1 MDFTIA
7 IPDYLSINQL
17 KQIQSY
23 DHLSELDRMIKI
35 LSIVSDKT
43 EDTIRELPPTNILEI
58 YSDVITNLLD
68 VRNQFFPIFELNGV
82 KYGFKSLAKMSL
94 GEYVDLEMLAK
105 KPMDNIE
112 DIMAILYRPITK
124 NNFNSFRWALEHG
137 ISVAKGKVEDIFK
150 FYDIEKY
157 DTEKRFDNAESLK
170 DMPAGFALGALS
182 FFFASRSS
190 LLKKHKDIFPEKPI
204 ETGDDEDSEGDNFSK
219 HWGWFAT
226 LHFLSKSSILNF
238 TGDKTITDL
247 KVPFVFNFLS
257 FERDRNLQEQKEIKR
272 QQQKSYKVR

>member
-1 MDFTIA
+1 MNFEITT
-7 IPDYLSINQL
+7 PDYLSINQL
-17 KQIQSY
+17 RQIQSY

-43 EDTIRELPPTNILEI
+43 ENDIRELPPTNILQI
-58 YSDVITNLLD
+58 YSEVITNLLD
-68 VRNQFFPIFELNGV
+68 VQKQFFPIFELNGV
-82 KYGFKSLAKMSL
+82 KYGFKSIAKMSL

-137 ISVAKGKVEDIFK
+137 INVAKGKVEDIFK

-157 DTEKRFDNAESLK
+157 DIEKRFDDAESLK

-182 FFFASRSS
+182 FFLQVAALSLKNTKTSS
-190 LLKKHKDIFPEKPI
+190 QKNLSKQEMMKIVKETIFPNI
-204 ETGDDEDSEGDNFSK
+204 GDGLQLF
-219 HWGWFAT
+219 T
-226 LHFLSKSSILNF
+226 SSR
-238 TGDKTITDL
+238 
-247 KVPFVFNFLS
+247 KVPSLTS
-257 FERDRNLQEQKEIKR
+257 LETKLLQI
-272 QQQKSYKVR
+272 

>member
-17 KQIQSY
+17 KQIQLY

-43 EDTIRELPPTNILEI
+43 EDQIRELPSSNILQI

-68 VRNQFFPIFELNGV
+68 VKNQFFPIFELNGV
-82 KYGFKSLAKMSL
+82 KYGFKSIAKMSL

-137 ISVAKGKVEDIFK
+137 INVAKGQVEDIFK

-157 DTEKRFDNAESLK
+157 DIEKRFDNAELLK

-182 FFFASRSS
+182 FFLQVAALSLKNTQTSS
-190 LLKKHKDIFPEKPI
+190 PK
-204 ETGDDEDSEGDNFSK
+204 N
-219 HWGWFAT
+219 
-226 LHFLSKSSILNF
+226 LSKREMMKIAKETTFPNIGDGLQLF
-238 TGDKTITDL
+238 TSYR
-247 KVPFVFNFLS
+247 KVPSLTS
-257 FERDRNLQEQKEIKR
+257 LETKLLQI
-272 QQQKSYKVR
+272 